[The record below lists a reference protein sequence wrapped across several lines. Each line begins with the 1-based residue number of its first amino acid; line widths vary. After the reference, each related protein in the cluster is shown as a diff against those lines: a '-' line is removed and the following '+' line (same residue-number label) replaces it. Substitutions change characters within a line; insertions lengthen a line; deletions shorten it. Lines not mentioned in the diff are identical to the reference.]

1 MAGATDAESAKIDM
15 VCEAA
20 RDARGVVAGYPFN
33 SDKAAWV
40 AAIPGKIGKFLDGFE
55 AAIGPL
61 GALEGEA
68 KQAEGEAG
76 AGAGGGAGSRAV
88 GVVPSGLSTADVLL
102 ANLVE
107 DVHHLVEGGLE
118 HFAEYPKLRALHAQV
133 VARPGVAAYLASEKR
148 FPFPAEGEVCD
159 VYVKN
164 VNTVLGR

>member
-61 GALEGEA
+61 ELEGEA
-68 KQAEGEAG
+68 KKAEGGAG
-76 AGAGGGAGSRAV
+76 VGAGGAGAV

-107 DVHHLVEGGLE
+107 DVHHLVEGGLD